1 MSINMR
7 QEALAV
13 LTELAALAPDVRLGQ
28 LVAHVGFLGEDQC
41 ERSLWDIEDHELLEI
56 LRRHRN
62 ELLARCQTTLNKALS
77 SD

>member
-7 QEALAV
+7 QEALVV
-13 LTELAALAPDVRLGQ
+13 LTELAALVPDVRLGQ
-28 LVAHVGFLGEDQC
+28 LVAHVGFLGEDQF

-62 ELLARCQTTLNKALS
+62 ELMARRQTALNKAL
-77 SD
+77 